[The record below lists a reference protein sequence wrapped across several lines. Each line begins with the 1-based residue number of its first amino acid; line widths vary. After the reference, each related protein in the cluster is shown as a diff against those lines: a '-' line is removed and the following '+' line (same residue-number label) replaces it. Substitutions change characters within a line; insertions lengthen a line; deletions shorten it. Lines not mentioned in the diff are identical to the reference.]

1 MPARDATQMETTLG
15 VMKERPDRSL
25 LDIDDSGLFKPLRR
39 VTLEARCVVTVA
51 TKKGNRTMAQALQ
64 WTQMVVFANSVK
76 HGGRCIAGRAAS
88 PSGENSVAI
97 RHWLRPVSED
107 PGSQGALVPGLDFST
122 ADREYIRPLDIVEVP
137 LLGHRPEPAQPENW
151 LVARRVLWKRAGS
164 LSRAGVLGLID
175 EDHTLW
181 VAKGHATD
189 RVSEERVGRLKDS
202 LALVRPKQLQFRA
215 GTSMRGQLQVRASFE
230 WRGSH
235 FDISVTDDGF
245 KARWLAA
252 GRPKSL
258 ARANDCALCI
268 SLGTLFE
275 GARFLLVAGVIE
287 AEPLP
292 G

>member
-1 MPARDATQMETTLG
+1 VAVAA
-15 VMKERPDRSL
+15 MK
-25 LDIDDSGLFKPLRR
+25 GH
-39 VTLEARCVVTVA
+39 
-51 TKKGNRTMAQALQ
+51 RTMAQEVQ

-88 PSGENSVAI
+88 PSGADSVAI
-97 RHWLRPVSED
+97 RHWLRPVSQD
-107 PGSQGALVPGLDFST
+107 QGSQGALVPGLDFST
-122 ADREYIRPLDIVEVP
+122 EDRRYIRPLDIVEVP

-151 LVARRVLWKRAGS
+151 LVARRVQWKRAGS

-181 VAKGHATD
+181 VAKGQATD
-189 RVSEERVGRLKDS
+189 RVPEERAARLKDS
-202 LALVRPKQLQFRA
+202 LALVRPKQLEFRA
-215 GTSMRGQLQVRASFE
+215 GTSMRGQLQVRASFD

-252 GRPKSL
+252 GRPKAMVRS
-258 ARANDCALCI
+258 NDCALCI
-268 SLGTLFE
+268 SVGTLFE

-292 G
+292 D